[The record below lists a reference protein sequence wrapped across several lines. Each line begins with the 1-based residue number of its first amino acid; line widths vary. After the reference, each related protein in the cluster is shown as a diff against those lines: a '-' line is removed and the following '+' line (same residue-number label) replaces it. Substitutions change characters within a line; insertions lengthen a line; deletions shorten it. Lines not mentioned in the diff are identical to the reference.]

1 MNRSHLWPIVALV
14 GFFTLLLGLF
24 GWSRYVETHNYLDPS
39 EAVAEIARQENTT
52 PPPIQLPSLRF
63 ADPSRGSSSTA
74 ALTVVEF
81 GDFNC
86 LNCRLLEPELRRAMQ
101 AFPTQ
106 ARLVWRDLPLNA
118 DQPDGLLPAIA
129 GRCAQDQGKFWEMHD
144 AMFATAKLDQKGVR
158 AAATSINLNMTL
170 FDDCVS
176 NNRHAEEIKADVA
189 TERAS
194 GIRQTPTLFVGT
206 YAIDGVIKAQE
217 LANLIAQV
225 QAAGQKK

>member
-1 MNRSHLWPIVALV
+1 MLALV
-14 GFFTLLLGLF
+14 GFFALLLGLF
-24 GWSRYVETHNYLDPS
+24 SWSRYVETHNYLDPAD
-39 EAVAEIARQENTT
+39 AVAEIARQENNA
-52 PPPIQLPSLRF
+52 PVPVRLPSLRF
-63 ADPSRGSSSTA
+63 TDPSRGSTSTA

-86 LNCRLLEPELRRAMQ
+86 LSCRLLEPELRRAMQ

-144 AMFATAKLDQKGVR
+144 AMFATAKLDQKGIR
-158 AAATSINLNMTL
+158 TAASSINLNMTT
-170 FDDCVS
+170 FDDCV
-176 NNRHAEEIKADVA
+176 NNNHHADEIKADVVQ
-189 TERAS
+189 ERES
-194 GIRQTPTLFVGT
+194 GIRQTPTLFVGS

-225 QAAGQKK
+225 LAAGKTK